1 MKITN
6 EVKGNIMRAAWAY
19 SRQQA
24 TKFGGKP
31 SEYFALSL
39 KLYWESA
46 KRQQAKHQLAEANK
60 RNVIQ
65 LKDWFL
71 RKNGILSAHL
81 KDAQSTQVAKE
92 SEKALLV
99 EVIANNQIVYSQWV
113 PKSVVA

>member
-46 KRQQAKHQLAEANK
+46 KRQQAKHQLAQANK
-60 RNVIQ
+60 NNVIQ

-71 RKNGILSAHL
+71 SKNYAL
-81 KDAQSTQVAKE
+81 KSDLAVAEKTQIAKE

-99 EVIANNQIVYSQWV
+99 EVIVNNQIISTYWV